1 MLDAAQA
8 IVTRVYALLQGEKA
22 VEVVFPSVVHG
33 LSAVEGCARLK
44 HNLKMAAFSL
54 ATARLSRETRAL
66 ILVLAALTATAAAKD
81 VALISN
87 KNNSVPTMAL
97 ADVVKVC
104 KGQLTRWP
112 DGKPVTIIMR
122 QPGSAELKIVEDKIY
137 VLSSQEV
144 RDLITS
150 ANHNR
155 SDRPAII
162 LGASDEEVILKV
174 ESMPGAVGL
183 VDVYSITGAVK
194 VVKIGGKLPLESGYP
209 LHGN

>member
-1 MLDAAQA
+1 VFV
-8 IVTRVYALLQGEKA
+8 IV
-22 VEVVFPSVVHG
+22 
-33 LSAVEGCARLK
+33 
-44 HNLKMAAFSL
+44 L
-54 ATARLSRETRAL
+54 ATL
-66 ILVLAALTATAAAKD
+66 ITPAAAKD

-87 KNNSVPTMAL
+87 RSNGLVTLTL

-104 KGQLTRWP
+104 KGQMGHWP
-112 DGKPVTIIMR
+112 DGKPVTLIMR
-122 QPGSAELKIVEDKIY
+122 QPGSADLKIVEEKVY
-137 VLSSQEV
+137 ALTSTEVQE
-144 RDLITS
+144 LIGN
-150 ANHNR
+150 ANHAR

-162 LGASDEEVILKV
+162 VGTSDEDIIRKV

>member
-1 MLDAAQA
+1 M
-8 IVTRVYALLQGEKA
+8 T
-22 VEVVFPSVVHG
+22 
-33 LSAVEGCARLK
+33 
-44 HNLKMAAFSL
+44 AFSL
-54 ATARLSRETRAL
+54 ATATLSRETRAL
-66 ILVLAALTATAAAKD
+66 ILVLATLTAAAAAKD

-87 KNNSVPTMAL
+87 KSNSLQTMAL
-97 ADVVKVC
+97 ADVVKVA
-104 KGQLTRWP
+104 KGQIGRWP
-112 DGKPVTIIMR
+112 DGKPVTIVMR

-137 VLSSQEV
+137 VLSSQDV
-144 RDLITS
+144 RNLITS

-162 LGASDEEVILKV
+162 LGASDEEVIRKV

-183 VDVYSITGAVK
+183 VDVYSITGAVR

>member
-1 MLDAAQA
+1 M
-8 IVTRVYALLQGEKA
+8 T
-22 VEVVFPSVVHG
+22 
-33 LSAVEGCARLK
+33 
-44 HNLKMAAFSL
+44 AFSL
-54 ATARLSRETRAL
+54 ATARLSREIRAL
-66 ILVLAALTATAAAKD
+66 ILVLGVLAATAAAKD

-87 KNNSVPTMAL
+87 KSNSVSTMAL

-104 KGQLTRWP
+104 KGQMGRWP

-137 VLSSQEV
+137 ALSSQDV
-144 RDLITS
+144 RNLITS
-150 ANHNR
+150 ANHSR

-162 LGASDEEVILKV
+162 LGASDEEVIRKV